1 MEFQEFLNLIGKR
14 KKTILAIVFV
24 TLVLTIAVSLISPL
38 KYGAKSRL
46 LVLQDSNG
54 ADAYSL
60 SKSNEYLGNLFTQ
73 VVGSGSFYDQVRASQ
88 YNIDRN
94 YFAGSYSDQL
104 KKWNQTVQADTQSDT
119 GIIEINVYHPN
130 IQEAKQISLAVNDI
144 LINQN
149 QAYHSGQNIKVSI
162 IDQPL
167 VSNYPVK
174 PNLPYNGAVALV
186 ASFIISL
193 FYIYIFPEHKK
204 KTPAPRKEVRIPV
217 KEIVYEAQ
225 REYNPI
231 EENYNNQPETER
243 NIYGNINN
251 VLRK

>member
-1 MEFQEFLNLIGKR
+1 MLKVLLENL
-14 KKTILAIVFV
+14 
-24 TLVLTIAVSLISPL
+24 
-38 KYGAKSRL
+38 
-46 LVLQDSNG
+46 
-54 ADAYSL
+54 
-60 SKSNEYLGNLFTQ
+60 
-73 VVGSGSFYDQVRASQ
+73 
-88 YNIDRN
+88 
-94 YFAGSYSDQL
+94 
-104 KKWNQTVQADTQSDT
+104 
-119 GIIEINVYHPN
+119 
-130 IQEAKQISLAVNDI
+130 
-144 LINQN
+144 
-149 QAYHSGQNIKVSI
+149 QNIKVSI

-231 EENYNNQPETER
+231 EER
-243 NIYGNINN
+243 SRVI
-251 VLRK
+251 